1 MFIKNINKSTLILL
15 SKCNYKFINF
25 INKVKQLIKLKFKN
39 NDKVKISL
47 ITTAN
52 YRSIANK
59 NKTRDEIDKSLEKF
73 KNKLMNV
80 LNIEIELI
88 DCSRKK
94 NYYRFKK
101 SIENNNIFWVIG
113 GDTLYLMYY
122 LKKYK
127 FDKLIKER
135 ILNDKIIY
143 IGCSAGSIIIGN
155 TIDTSFIHR
164 RYTNLKKYY
173 QIKTFKKKYW
183 KNNKSR
189 KALNLINNYDILPHC
204 KNNKT
209 FKIKNKKIKCL
220 HGS

>member
-173 QIKTFKKKYW
+173 QIKTFKK
-183 KNNKSR
+183 
-189 KALNLINNYDILPHC
+189 ILE
-204 KNNKT
+204 K
-209 FKIKNKKIKCL
+209 
-220 HGS
+220 